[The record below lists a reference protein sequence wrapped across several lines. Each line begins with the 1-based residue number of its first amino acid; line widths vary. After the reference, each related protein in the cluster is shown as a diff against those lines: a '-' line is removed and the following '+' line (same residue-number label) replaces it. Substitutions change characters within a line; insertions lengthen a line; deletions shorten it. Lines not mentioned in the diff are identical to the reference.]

1 MIDSIY
7 DALGIY
13 LGVVGALDKSISDHV
28 PPVIGYYRGGMIIYP
43 RSLTVHV
50 RIHTGV
56 ALASP
61 VKNYPRYFS
70 QKSFKTL

>member
-28 PPVIGYYRGGMIIYP
+28 PVIGYYRGMIIYP